1 MGHDLDPDP
10 ADQNQCGSK
19 RIQIQYTV
27 KKISDFPIP
36 SRVVTNQTL
45 PGREK
50 LRKSPTFFSSVY
62 WFYGAGQQ

>member
-45 PGREK
+45 PGQE
-50 LRKSPTFFSSVY
+50 
-62 WFYGAGQQ
+62 